1 MNVVYELAERGFII
15 FLRKFAASW
24 GVPKSMIS
32 LMVFTIVIMKMIHWV
47 IKTTVPIVTHF
58 VRKHVTSHPLV
69 TAYLDE
75 VLYAMSIIFCG
86 LKLKTMFYSFLEVN
100 AIMKTYKKY
109 TANANKQKEVYI
121 SLLSKNDELNSTLS
135 GLKKVEKQFDGDIK
149 RRQKFLGRIN
159 GDIKIRQE
167 FLGCIN
173 DSIKNANQVQQALI
187 GDIERL
193 IA

>member
-1 MNVVYELAERGFII
+1 MNVVYELAERGFVIL
-15 FLRKFAASW
+15 LRRVAACW
-24 GVPKSMIS
+24 GVPRSMIS

-75 VLYAMSIIFCG
+75 VLYAMSIICCG
-86 LKLKTMFYSFLEVN
+86 LKLKTVFYAFLEVN

-109 TANANKQKEVYI
+109 TVSANKQKEIYI
-121 SLLSKNDELNSTLS
+121 SLLSKNDELNSTLT
-135 GLKKVEKQFDGDIK
+135 GLKKVEKQFEGDIRK
-149 RRQKFLGRIN
+149 RQRFL
-159 GDIKIRQE
+159 DH
-167 FLGCIN
+167 IN
-173 DSIKNANQVQQALI
+173 DSIKNANQVKQALI
-187 GDIERL
+187 GDIEGL